1 MSTVQYEKKNELLLL
16 VCQSKY
22 FFLLPLNVE
31 EEMGAAT
38 FFFFAPFD
46 ASIFAEAAPDATP
59 PAALKDRCLT
69 GYWSVLLL
77 FVFFVLRS
85 TKKYRSDT
93 LPLFH
98 SLKNTHRW

>member
-1 MSTVQYEKKNELLLL
+1 MSTVQYEKKEFVLLL

-38 FFFFAPFD
+38 FFFVPFD
-46 ASIFAEAAPDATP
+46 ASIFAEAALDITP

-69 GYWSVLLL
+69 GYWSVLLLL